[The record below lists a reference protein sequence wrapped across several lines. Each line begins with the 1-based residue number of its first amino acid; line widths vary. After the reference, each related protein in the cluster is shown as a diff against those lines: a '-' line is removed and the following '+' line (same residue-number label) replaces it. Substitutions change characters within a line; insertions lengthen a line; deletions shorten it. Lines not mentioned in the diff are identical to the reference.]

1 MSLVTAILLFLARS
15 PPWLVLPVSTS
26 CTQSLARKWKIPS
39 SVSDRQTPCKGHLGL
54 SMGPP
59 VGKQVE
65 VDSQWEGITKETAVS
80 EWSQVAHRL
89 C

>member
-1 MSLVTAILLFLARS
+1 MSLVTDILLFLARS

-39 SVSDRQTPCKGHLGL
+39 SVSDVWPASCKGHLGL
-54 SMGPP
+54 SMDPP

-65 VDSQWEGITKETAVS
+65 VDSQ
-80 EWSQVAHRL
+80 
-89 C
+89 